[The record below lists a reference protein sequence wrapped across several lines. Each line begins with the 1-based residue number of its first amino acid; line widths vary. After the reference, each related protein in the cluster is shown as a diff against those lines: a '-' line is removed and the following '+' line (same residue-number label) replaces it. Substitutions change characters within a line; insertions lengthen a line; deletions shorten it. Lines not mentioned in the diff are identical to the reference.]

1 MKKSFKRKIN
11 EGLIGQGVHTK
22 MRYRK
27 KSRPKKKLSW
37 FQKLFGQNME
47 ST

>member
-22 MRYRK
+22 IRYRK
-27 KSRPKKKLSW
+27 KSGPKKKLSW
-37 FQKLFGQNME
+37 FQKLFGLNME
-47 ST
+47 PT